1 MADERDPDISRKYRE
16 LGAEEPP
23 RALDERILAA
33 SRQELRKRNW
43 YGPVAIAAVL
53 TLVVAVT
60 VQVERQRPDDEFV
73 AQAPP
78 PVPASA
84 PAQQKEE
91 LPLKEEPALKT
102 APAQVKPAAPAPS
115 ASSRGFTP
123 DPKSSVEAP
132 AVSAPARQPAV
143 PTQPSADALRDL
155 AKLNEGQVLAERA
168 RPADERVRAQVQARQ
183 DAAEARRV
191 EPEPQA
197 KLESSG
203 SRGSAAPP
211 VPAAA
216 AQAKPAPAFGAV
228 ASGAMLRVNPERW
241 LEDIAELRKEGKHD
255 DADKLLAEFRKTYP
269 DYRISD
275 EMRAKVEKK

>member
-78 PVPASA
+78 PVPAS
-84 PAQQKEE
+84 
-91 LPLKEEPALKT
+91 